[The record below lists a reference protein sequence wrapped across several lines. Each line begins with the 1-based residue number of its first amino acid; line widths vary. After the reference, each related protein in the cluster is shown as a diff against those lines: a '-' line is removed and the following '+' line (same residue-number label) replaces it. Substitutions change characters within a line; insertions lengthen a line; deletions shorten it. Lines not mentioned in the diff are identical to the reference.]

1 MVCLISACEVGMARV
16 RQIRQTKE
24 TLLFV
29 GEGFCEKA
37 FLAHVNSVYG
47 KGTVKTKI
55 VTAKGK
61 GPEHVI
67 NHAIS
72 CKKMDGYDRVA
83 VLIGLDL
90 VCSPRVLKEAKAKGI
105 RIIGSEPCLEGFLL
119 DILGL
124 PKSDTNAGCKKLFN
138 PLLKGDP
145 TDRDSYSPHFK
156 KSVLD
161 SARKKHPGLDEIIKI
176 FEGKLK

>member
-1 MVCLISACEVGMARV
+1 MAKV
-16 RQIRQTKE
+16 RQIRYKKE

-37 FLAHVNSVYG
+37 FLAHVNGLYS
-47 KGTVKTKI
+47 KGVIKTKI

-72 CKKMDGYDRVA
+72 CKKNDGYDRVA
-83 VLIGLDL
+83 VLIDLDL
-90 VCSPRVLKEAKAKGI
+90 ICCPVVLKTAKQKGI
-105 RIIGSEPCLEGFLL
+105 RVIGSMPCLEGFLL
-119 DILGL
+119 DIIGVA
-124 PKSDTNAGCKKLFN
+124 KEQTNNGCKKIFQ

-145 TDRDSYSPHFK
+145 TDRDSYSERFK

-161 SARKKHPGLDEIIKI
+161 KARKQNRNLDDIINI

>member
-1 MVCLISACEVGMARV
+1 MAKI
-16 RQIRQTKE
+16 RQIRHTKE

-29 GEGFCEKA
+29 GEGYCERA
-37 FLAHVNSVYG
+37 FLIHVNGLYS
-47 KGTVKTKI
+47 KGLVKTKI

-72 CKKMDGYDRVA
+72 CKRMDGYDRVA
-83 VLIGLDL
+83 VLIDLDL
-90 VCSPRVLKEAKAKGI
+90 PCAKGVLREAKSKGI
-105 RIIGSEPCLEGFLL
+105 RIIGSSPCLEGFLL
-119 DILGL
+119 DILGVA
-124 PKSDTNAGCKKLFN
+124 KAQTNDGCKKLFN
-138 PLLKGDP
+138 PILKGDP
-145 TDRDSYSPHFK
+145 TDRDSYSEHFK

-161 SARKKHPGLDEIIKI
+161 KARKNHPNLDEIIKI

>member
-1 MVCLISACEVGMARV
+1 MAKV
-16 RQIRQTKE
+16 RHVRCKKE

-37 FLAHVNSVYG
+37 FLAHVNGLYS
-47 KGTVKTKI
+47 KGNIKTKI

-72 CKKMDGYDRVA
+72 CKKMDGFDRVA
-83 VLIGLDL
+83 VLIDLDI
-90 VCSPRVLKEAKAKGI
+90 VCSPSVIKDAKSKGI
-105 RIIGSEPCLEGFLL
+105 RIIGSIPCLEGFLL
-119 DILGL
+119 DIIGIS
-124 PKSDTNAGCKKLFN
+124 KTGTNDGCKRIFN

-145 TDRDSYSPHFK
+145 TDRDSYTEHFK
-156 KSVLD
+156 KSVLEK
-161 SARKKHPGLDEIIKI
+161 ARKQQQNLDEIIKI